1 MYHTSLSFKNHAHAT
16 PTLQGATTLFHS
28 QSAADIEKYLKL
40 MEKDYWKLW
49 ILDFSTSKSSFS
61 VNTFIIPNCLFICL
75 YILECTNRAKMD
87 NYLPGEEKISSEQGS
102 ISKFCSNEDVFE
114 VKFKIFRWNQFQFR

>member
-1 MYHTSLSFKNHAHAT
+1 
-16 PTLQGATTLFHS
+16 
-28 QSAADIEKYLKL
+28 
-40 MEKDYWKLW
+40 MEII

-61 VNTFIIPNCLFICL
+61 VNTFIIPNCLFIYF

-87 NYLPGEEKISSEQGS
+87 NYLPGEEKISSKQGS

-114 VKFKIFRWNQFQFR
+114 VKYFAEDGTLKNFKVVCNR